1 MSRGR
6 GGPSFTLGPS
16 AAAGAE
22 GRGLAPSRVMR
33 SEGGGGVRVAGEWGG
48 TAGAVPG
55 GVGYVAVTSARERE
69 REEPTRQ
76 GLGDGAD
83 RTSEGGSE

>member
-1 MSRGR
+1 M
-6 GGPSFTLGPS
+6 
-16 AAAGAE
+16 
-22 GRGLAPSRVMR
+22 
-33 SEGGGGVRVAGEWGG
+33 RVAGSGGG
-48 TAGAVPG
+48 TRGRASR
-55 GVGYVAVTSARERE
+55 GVGYVVTSARERE